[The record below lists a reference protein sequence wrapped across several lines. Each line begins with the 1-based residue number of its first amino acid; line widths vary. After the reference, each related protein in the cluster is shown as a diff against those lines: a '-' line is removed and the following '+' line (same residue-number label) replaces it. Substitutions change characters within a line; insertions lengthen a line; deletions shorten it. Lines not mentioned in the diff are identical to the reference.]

1 MKCFRLFS
9 TILLLLLAISASAE
23 PEPAEEMTIE
33 AFLSSLAFQ
42 EGTIVLGQDL
52 VTLNLPDSFR
62 YLSPEDAE
70 KVLVDGWGNPP
81 GYETLGMIVPVDVD
95 LFSDESWALI
105 ISYEEDGY
113 VSDKEAAEINYEA
126 LLKEMMES
134 SRANN
139 DARIKEGYAPVELLG
154 WAATPFYDKESH
166 KLHWAKELNFGES
179 EINTLNYNI
188 RILGRKGVLLLNIVA
203 DMPQFEA
210 IDAQIPLLLSMTE
223 FNPGNRYAD
232 FNPELDKVA
241 AYGIGAL
248 IAGKAA
254 SKAGL
259 LAKIGGIL
267 LVLKKFW
274 LALPLAL
281 VAFAR
286 KFFKKAE
293 KEQVFTPDSK

>member
-33 AFLSSLAFQ
+33 AFLSSLTFQ

-52 VTLNLPDSFR
+52 VTLNLPDPFR